1 MTTQPLSEK
10 QKKQLSKLEPE
21 LRCASA
27 RRDFHACEQITASIQ
42 QLLRPTG
49 HETRLMQSKNWLF
62 ETAME
67 VGKLDYAIRG
77 FIGVRQKV
85 SKTTRLYLEATA
97 LLAICYLR
105 KRDLDGARPYMIAA
119 LRCEKNIRSENKRS
133 EFKVNLAKRFDEE
146 ALLVSLS
153 SDEEFSLDIDEI
165 QNDAAN
171 LIRSKHEDEIL
182 EMLGSN
188 VPDTAMD
195 FIQKVNS
202 ESQNLLTY
210 EEKLK
215 LPSPTSF
222 YQKKKL
228 GKGVLSAFQTVIWQS
243 LCDKNSD
250 VYKMWFTNGLQ
261 AVLDKKYLTGA
272 IVSTLVGLKIGVYAI
287 AVYLTS
293 LLVKIGIETFCHVY
307 ESRNLMAMRK

>member
-10 QKKQLSKLEPE
+10 QKQQLSQLEPE
-21 LRCASA
+21 LRRASA
-27 RRDFHACEQITASIQ
+27 RRDFHACEQITARIQ
-42 QLLRPTG
+42 RLLRPTG

-171 LIRSKHEDEIL
+171 LIRTKHEDEIL

-250 VYKMWFTNGLQ
+250 VYNMWFTNGLQ

-272 IVSTLVGLKIGVYAI
+272 IVSTLAGLKIGVYAI

-307 ESRNLMAMRK
+307 EPRNLMAMRK